1 MHNPFNVV
9 PFVRNQPKEEEDG
22 DLNASTILG
31 KLCRKDFELWV
42 CLSANGSLYLKWW
55 RWSEDVERFYPLE
68 DGGLTLNP
76 SELQPLAELLAS
88 VGNRLDPKG

>member
-9 PFVRNQPKEEEDG
+9 PFLRDQPKEEAE

-42 CLSANGSLYLKWW
+42 CLSPNGSLFLKWW

-76 SELQPLAELLAS
+76 SELKPLAELLAS
-88 VGNRLDPKG
+88 VGNRLDQKGL